1 MKSLS
6 KCQEMTTI
14 RLPLDYYV
22 VILLDY
28 LHHKKYYKH
37 IGINL
42 SRQKDTNISQQ
53 ISFVGKLR
61 DDSVTMF
68 FIAEKQQ
75 KIILF

>member
-1 MKSLS
+1 
-6 KCQEMTTI
+6 MTTI

-28 LHHKKYYKH
+28 LHHK
-37 IGINL
+37 
-42 SRQKDTNISQQ
+42 RQKDTNISQQ

-61 DDSVTMF
+61 DDSATMF